1 MPFRLVRLSAAL
13 LLLAATAS
21 AQTSYAIDTAHSAIV
36 YSMSHPAHDWTGTSR
51 AVSGTLTVQGGAV
64 TGGRAQARV
73 QSFDSGNRSR
83 DSHMAE
89 ATESYIYHDVTFV
102 ARVVTMLPAA
112 QQTADRNATV
122 AGQLTFHNVS
132 RPVTVPVRIDV
143 SGREA
148 HLTGSF
154 DVTLTDFQIER
165 PSLLGIRAR
174 DWIGLHLDL
183 RAHQG

>member
-1 MPFRLVRLSAAL
+1 MRLHTAFLAL
-13 LLLAATAS
+13 VVLATAPR
-21 AQTSYAIDTAHSAIV
+21 AQTMYRIDPAHSAIV
-36 YSMSHPAHDWTGTSR
+36 YSMSHPAHDWTGTSHS
-51 AVSGTLTVQGGAV
+51 VTGTLAVAGRAV
-64 TGGRAQARV
+64 TGGHVQAPV

-89 ATESYIYHDVTFV
+89 ATESYIYRDVVFD
-102 ARVVTMLPAA
+102 ARSVTMLPAA

-122 AGQLTFHNVS
+122 QGTLTFHHVT

-143 SGREA
+143 TGTQA

-154 DVTLTDFQIER
+154 EVTLTDFQIER
-165 PSLLGIRAR
+165 PSLLGIKSR

-183 RAHQG
+183 AARAG

>member
-1 MPFRLVRLSAAL
+1 MPLRLAFLSAVL
-13 LLLAATAS
+13 LFAASAS
-21 AQTSYAIDTAHSAIV
+21 AQTSFAIDTAHSAIV

-51 AVSGTLTVQGGAV
+51 AVTGTLTVQNGAV

-89 ATESYIYHDVTFV
+89 VTESYIYHDVTFV

-112 QQTADRNATV
+112 QQTAERNATV
-122 AGQLTFHNVS
+122 AGQLTFHNVT

-143 SGREA
+143 VGREA
-148 HLTGSF
+148 HLAGDF
-154 DVTLTDFQIER
+154 EVTITEFGMER
-165 PSLLGIRAR
+165 PSLLGIRTR

-183 RAHQG
+183 RARQG